1 MIKENSLTLL
11 FQQTAINVQ
20 QHFKLKLNTAHKQT
34 LSAIF
39 VLLLLSLQPLDKP
52 HTLLSNSHITQRQG
66 KQCATDTF
74 CDENGVD
81 AGRTLVVIG
90 L

>member
-1 MIKENSLTLL
+1 MFNNI
-11 FQQTAINVQ
+11 
-20 QHFKLKLNTAHKQT
+20 FKLKLNTAHKQA

-52 HTLLSNSHITQRQG
+52 HTLLSNSHITQRRG
-66 KQCATDTF
+66 TDTF

-90 L
+90 LWLRSSKENKL